1 MASDHSPS
9 ESVPSSET
17 YPMSDIAT
25 DFREHIFNNE
35 KALRFGVIG
44 ALGCL
49 IGAILAEPLYWLIPE
64 QKSEVDVLFI
74 LDVTASMQGEI
85 DGVRDGIRNFADAL
99 GKRDLDARAGLIAFQ
114 DNFEDGEQARVLKF
128 GGDAFTKDYGEF
140 RKQVGRLKA
149 SGGGDFPESV
159 LDALALGAEQKFR
172 PDAQRVMILVTDDR
186 PHEPDVK
193 MESTQA
199 VAEVLKK
206 NKISQLHTVISL
218 DKESYYGDFSDDF
231 PGETFYL
238 DESRTGSANFNSL
251 LEKLGESISSNLIN
265 SSKSF
270 SDSPIKNSA
279 ITGVW
284 TALLAAGLGL
294 ALIAGQNHYLHLPLL
309 STQQAV
315 AGAIGGLAAGFVGGM
330 VGQLMFGPVAQIPFV
345 ASLGQIFGWAILG
358 AVLAR
363 GIAFYVPNLS
373 PVRSIIGGAIGGGI
387 AALGFVIAS
396 FIMGL
401 FGESAGEAL
410 GRFTGAI
417 ALGFVVGLM
426 VALIEAASR
435 EFWLEVRYG
444 TRETRN
450 VTLGDSPVT
459 IGSDARNC
467 TVYAREARALAYK
480 YTVVEGSV
488 VCLDYTTEQQTE
500 VPIGDQRVM
509 GAVTAT
515 VCSAASGSVPK
526 SAAVASPAA
535 PPPPPG
541 GGVRPPAVGNTA
553 AATTPAASPTPTSSP
568 TTPSTSTAPTGGEVA
583 SPPPPK
589 PPVPNTAPA
598 TPSALPNSTTPPSK
612 PTGSPLPTP
621 PPPPAASGRPQPP
634 SSPPSQGKQHII
646 NPVAPPPPPPS

>member
-1 MASDHSPS
+1 
-9 ESVPSSET
+9 
-17 YPMSDIAT
+17 MSDATT
-25 DFREHIFNNE
+25 DFRDHIFNNE
-35 KALRFGVIG
+35 KALRFGMIG
-44 ALGCL
+44 AIGCL
-49 IGAILAEPLYWLIPE
+49 LGAILAEPIYWLIPE
-64 QKSEVDVLFI
+64 QKSEVDVLFV

-85 DGVRDGIRNFADAL
+85 DGVRDGIRKFADAL
-99 GKRDLDARAGLIAFQ
+99 GKKDLDARAGLIAFR
-114 DNFEDGEQARVLKF
+114 DNFEEGEQARVLKF
-128 GGDAFTKDYGEF
+128 GGDTFTNDYDEF

-159 LDALALGAEQKFR
+159 LDAMALGAEQKFR
-172 PDAQRVMILVTDDR
+172 PNAQRVMILITDDR
-186 PHEPDVK
+186 PHEPDQK
-193 MESTQA
+193 MKSTQA

-206 NKISQLHTVISL
+206 NQITQLHMVIKL
-218 DKESYYGDFSDDF
+218 EKESYYDDFSGDFT
-231 PGETFYL
+231 GEKFYL
-238 DESRTGSANFNSL
+238 DDFDRGAGDFNKL
-251 LEKLGESISSNLIN
+251 LEKLGASISSNLIN

-270 SDSPIKNSA
+270 SDSPLKNSA

-309 STQQAV
+309 STQQAI
-315 AGAIGGLAAGFVGGM
+315 AGAIGGLAAGFIGGTA
-330 VGQLMFGPVAQIPFV
+330 GQLIFLPVAGIPLV
-345 ASLGQIFGWAILG
+345 ASLGQVFGWAILG

-363 GIAFYVPNLS
+363 GIALYVPNLS
-373 PVRSIIGGAIGGGI
+373 PMRSIIGGAIGGGI
-387 AALGFVIAS
+387 AAFGFIIAS
-396 FIMGL
+396 FIMSL

-417 ALGFVVGLM
+417 ALGFVIGLM

-480 YTVVEGSV
+480 YTIVDGNV

-515 VCSAASGSVPK
+515 VCGAASGSAPK
-526 SAAVASPAA
+526 SAAMASPTA

-541 GGVRPPAVGNTA
+541 GGSRPAFQAGSAPA
-553 AATTPAASPTPTSSP
+553 SSP
-568 TTPSTSTAPTGGEVA
+568 TQPSPVSAPVPATPQRGEVP

-589 PPVPNTAPA
+589 PPVPNTSAP
-598 TPSALPNSTTPPSK
+598 TTSALPKSTAPPKASG
-612 PTGSPLPTP
+612 GSVLATP
-621 PPPPAASGRPQPP
+621 PPPPASSGAPKPP
-634 SSPPSQGKQHII
+634 SSPPAQGNQHVI
-646 NPVAPPPPPPS
+646 NPVAPPPPPPT